1 MTDMEIL
8 NDVRNAQTLQELKKA
23 VENVI
28 MRLYEDEGKNNQIM
42 RVIYASSLTFVDT
55 ARSLATSK

>member
-8 NDVRNAQTLQELKKA
+8 NDVRYAQTLQELKKA

-28 MRLYEDEGKNNQIM
+28 MRLYEDEEKNNQIM

-55 ARSLATSK
+55 ARSLAISK